1 MIVYKILFRI
11 IVYCYMKG
19 IYFSRKLEKAY
30 KRDIN
35 FRWLLQWQ
43 KETSH
48 NTLQYSETKIIKI
61 CRRLIFIICN

>member
-1 MIVYKILFRI
+1 
-11 IVYCYMKG
+11 MKG

-48 NTLQYSETKIIKI
+48 NTLQYSETRIIKI